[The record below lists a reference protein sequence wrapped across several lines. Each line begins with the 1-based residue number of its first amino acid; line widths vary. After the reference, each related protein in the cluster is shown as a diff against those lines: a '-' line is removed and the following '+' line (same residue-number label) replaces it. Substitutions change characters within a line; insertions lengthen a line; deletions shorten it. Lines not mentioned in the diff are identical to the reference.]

1 MRLQKRKIIVLL
13 VIATIFLIISAM
25 FSISKSNEITV
36 AYAEEILET
45 EEEEE
50 TEETEEDTS
59 AQELVV
65 EIEDDLN
72 SQGKSIV
79 GVLAA

>member
-1 MRLQKRKIIVLL
+1 MRIQKRKIIVALLTLCVLL
-13 VIATIFLIISAM
+13 VLLAIFPI
-25 FSISKSNEITV
+25 FKGNEI
-36 AYAEEILET
+36 AIARAEEILET

-50 TEETEEDTS
+50 TEENEEDTS

-72 SQGKSIV
+72 SQGKI
-79 GVLAA
+79 